1 MICRRHAAFSGRA
14 VRRTAGPDG
23 VGIVWG
29 GRMPHAVGV
38 RVKWVVVNDYFVSL
52 LLQPIILI
60 ENININSYETYGK
73 RHQH

>member
-1 MICRRHAAFSGRA
+1 MTCRRRATLSGHA
-14 VRRTAGPDG
+14 VRRTAGPGGD
-23 VGIVWG
+23 GIVWG
-29 GRMPHAVGV
+29 GRISHAVGV

-52 LLQPIILI
+52 PLQPIILI